1 MPKEFLI
8 AAILAVS
15 ALAHAQSDPLEAAA
29 TQQVA
34 AQAPGATLAAPFFKG
49 ADKKTDWNIL
59 LESGKCYWFSGVSG
73 GNVKKLALYLWGPTG
88 FFRLTDAKSTTGQV
102 TMAHCAKESGMHKFQ
117 AKIEGA
123 GFYTVG
129 VFVKDAPP
137 QAAAPPPVAAPV
149 AQVIDLAPLCDQQ
162 ASMAAAGARRVGE
175 FFTGEGGSIGHK
187 DRADYAL
194 QLDGGKCY
202 WVIACGEPNHIKALS
217 LYLWGP
223 NGKRITET
231 KPDSPNAMVGH
242 CAQQTGM
249 YKVQSVVAGGSGH
262 YKVGVY
268 AK

>member
-1 MPKEFLI
+1 MSKGLLI
-8 AAILAVS
+8 VTALAVS
-15 ALAHAQSDPLEAAA
+15 AVAHAQSDPLEAAA
-29 TQQVA
+29 VQQVA

-49 ADKKTDWNIL
+49 ADKKTDWNIV

-102 TMAHCAKESGMHKFQ
+102 TMAYCAKESGMHKFQ

-137 QAAAPPPVAAPV
+137 QAVPPPAPV
-149 AQVIDLAPLCDQQ
+149 QQAQPAIDLAPLCDKQ
-162 ASMAAAGARRVGE
+162 ASVVAAGARRVGE
-175 FFTGEGGSIGHK
+175 FFDGVGGSIGHK
-187 DRADYAL
+187 DRADYSL

-202 WVIACGEPNHIKALS
+202 WVIACGEPDHIKALS

-223 NGKRITET
+223 NGKRITEA

-249 YKVQSVVAGGSGH
+249 FKVQSVVAGGSGR